1 MTDAGTASGT
11 AATVG
16 ADGKGVTV
24 GEVAAQNN
32 ASASAGA
39 PFVGG
44 SEPAQTMDWGK
55 MMGDYIKDPSFDAFK
70 TADGGYDV
78 QKIAKSYKETKSL
91 VGQKLGI
98 PDANATPEAKALFY
112 KSLGV
117 PEKAEEYGFQ
127 PPEGIPEA
135 LKNSYDPAVLNEFAG
150 KAKELNLTK
159 DQAVSLQKWF
169 DGKQMEAY
177 KGMEA
182 DVSKSDEEFDKLAT
196 GLFGDK
202 KQEAL
207 QNANA
212 ILQKA
217 VPEALRA
224 DFANMPNSALLGMAA
239 IAKHFSS
246 QGGED
251 KVLQN
256 IQGSPARSVSE
267 LKNEARDIM
276 RTPEYSSPMAKGR
289 EAHEAAVKK
298 VKEIYAQVDVQTRKA
313 V

>member
-1 MTDAGTASGT
+1 MTDAGQANGA

-32 ASASAGA
+32 SSASSGA
-39 PFVGG
+39 PFVGA
-44 SEPAQTMDWGK
+44 SDKPAAPDFKTSL
-55 MMGDYIKDPSFDAFK
+55 GDFAKDPAF
-70 TADGGYDV
+70 AAFNDLQGL
-78 QKIAKSYKETKSL
+78 AKSYKETKSL

-127 PPEGIPEA
+127 PPENIPEA
-135 LKNSYDPAVLNEFAG
+135 LKGSYNTELLNEFAG

-159 DQAVSLQKWF
+159 DQAVAMQKWF
-169 DGKQMEAY
+169 DNKQLEAY

-182 DVSKSDEEFDKLAT
+182 DTSRSDEEFDKLAT
-196 GLFGDK
+196 SMFGDK
-202 KQEAL
+202 KSEAL
-207 QNANA
+207 QSANA

-224 DFANMPNSALLGMAA
+224 DFANMPNAALLGMAA
-239 IAKHFSS
+239 VAKHFSS
-246 QGGED
+246 QSGED

-256 IQGSPARSVSE
+256 IQGSPAKSVGE
-267 LKNEARDIM
+267 LKNEARELMKD
-276 RTPEYSSPMAKGR
+276 PAYSSPMAKGR
-289 EAHEAAVKK
+289 EAHETLVKK
-298 VKEIYAQVDVQTRKA
+298 VKEIYAQVDVQSRKA